1 MFLDV
6 KGLQPSTPDTN
17 ESSYQTDSQQ
27 NSPNSWIACSKTLHR
42 LLEQYLNES
51 GALASFKQVL
61 EKNSLQEKNH
71 GDHGGEA
78 QDHVPSHKPPP
89 LFYRPAKR
97 SLEQSHV
104 TITSPDPK
112 CPRSENYYTFDEQN
126 PVPMKNER
134 SSARE
139 QMFEKTRTLGNSL
152 KPLGPPPPLLKRPPV
167 NKDEREIRWGSLQKH
182 YTKDNTPDPPI
193 DWRTLRNNKGCQNNA
208 ASLVKVS
215 RDTRNLGN
223 QFQRTDSFQAKPVSP
238 SSIEKQKS
246 FIKEPVPRQIESAD
260 NSSCGGYAFDHM
272 AMPKIVAV
280 HSVSRGSQDEDEWA
294 KNKAFIS
301 QAKANQNKHFFSGA
315 SAEERGN
322 GHSQTRSVKEKN
334 QRTSAP
340 GHPRYQETNQFAFSN
355 MTKSSSEEVTFER
368 YVLYHLL
375 SKFQGN
381 VEQVKRVLKQNLLQE
396 WLAYSQGNEDP
407 RQQTFEGV
415 NFYELRKLYEIW
427 CQLQKSPN
435 TNGAR
440 GNTVQTISNAPNS
453 KANRIASGS
462 ISNLQQ
468 NSEVSFRN
476 KQSSPNLQRL
486 KSSSRPQGNSPFPN
500 ARQGILRSSVN
511 QSRASLTP
519 QNNGVVEGLN
529 RCGSNKDISIHVK
542 EKLYALS
549 QEPGRE
555 TNRAD
560 RYAASAVFHN
570 QHDINASHGYI
581 HAQSS
586 TNQRPAFKENHAEL
600 TSSSGM
606 SGDQVKT
613 NDIFLSQHV
622 HENVPRDQHE
632 TYGDTPPK
640 NDLDQA
646 ALTRTN
652 ISLASLLQNFPQT
665 TSKPSQNPSLLL
677 GNSTLSQSNTVL
689 CSNISI
695 KSYNESGQC
704 HRHPIENVV
713 RSESQEKDAV
723 HGQESKA
730 SYLWRFKGGKLISD
744 NMPSI
749 NTGQPLTEI
758 ELDDLVSSQQK
769 NTEVEVSMETKREVH
784 TSGQQS
790 YHKVSASISLL
801 ANEHNCNSQASQRS
815 SLTVDQRHK
824 KVCGAAA
831 SGQRCYCVLDHK
843 GCVQSRQKPSDP
855 IQSMQRMIN
864 RTSRNLPVRKSTSPI
879 ESQFSNIKIKT
890 QGSVSSS
897 HNVPVYQRSD
907 SSVLT
912 LPQPNHHLSIHV
924 SQEAETIDAT
934 LDAQG
939 NQASCT
945 DLHISPTV
953 QIGQQSNAIF
963 YASRNAQANQRSND
977 TVAIVRNPHA
987 NQNSSRVS
995 PTAQA
1000 RQHSD
1005 VFFQVSHND
1014 RANQQSNTSRNAQPP
1029 QQYNASPPVSR
1040 NSKEIQQPN
1049 GNPHAQTNQ
1058 QSNSSFHVSLTSQA
1072 TQPPNAG
1079 LNNSQQSDVLCNAQ
1093 KNRHQPNTSFKR
1105 PCTVQDNKHDSSK
1118 ASRNSPSGQ
1127 KSNANLEILEVDK
1140 IAPKA
1145 EKNTSCKKENRKK
1158 TEGSTII
1165 KSERTNDKNCS
1176 FLTSFAPKKQ
1186 YTSLQQLTKK
1196 VIETRQRFQM
1206 ENIPWKKKILK
1217 SLEGVLMKRLRKIE
1231 KETGEE
1237 ADLEGRN
1244 ESEANTTPQKT
1255 DK

>member
-1 MFLDV
+1 MFIDV
-6 KGLQPSTPDTN
+6 KALQPSTPDTN

-27 NSPNSWIACSKTLHR
+27 NGPNSWTACSKTLHS
-42 LLEQYLNES
+42 LLEQYLIES
-51 GALASFKQVL
+51 GTLASFKQVF

-78 QDHVPSHKPPP
+78 QDHVPSHEPPP

-104 TITSPDPK
+104 IITSPDPK
-112 CPRSENYYTFDEQN
+112 CPRSENYCTFAEQN

-139 QMFEKTRTLGNSL
+139 QMFEKTRTLGNPL

-215 RDTRNLGN
+215 RDTRTLGN

-301 QAKANQNKHFFSGA
+301 QAKANQNKHFHSDA
-315 SAEERGN
+315 SVEEREN
-322 GHSQTRSVKEKN
+322 GHSQSRSVREKN

-340 GHPRYQETNQFAFSN
+340 GHPRYLETDQFAFSN

-375 SKFQGN
+375 SKFEGN

-435 TNGAR
+435 TNAAQ

-453 KANRIASGS
+453 KPNRIASGS

-468 NSEVSFRN
+468 NSEGCFRN

-486 KSSSRPQGNSPFPN
+486 RSSSRPQGNSPFP
-500 ARQGILRSSVN
+500 RQGIPRSSVN
-511 QSRASLTP
+511 QSRASLTS
-519 QNNGVVEGLN
+519 QNNGAVEGLN
-529 RCGSNKDISIHVK
+529 RCGSNKDISIHVQ
-542 EKLYALS
+542 EKIYALS
-549 QEPGRE
+549 QHPGRE

-560 RYAASAVFHN
+560 RYPASAVFHN
-570 QHDINASHGYI
+570 QHDINTSHGYI
-581 HAQSS
+581 RAQSS
-586 TNQRPAFKENHAEL
+586 TNQRPAFKENHAEMTL
-600 TSSSGM
+600 SSGM

-622 HENVPRDQHE
+622 HENVPRDQYE
-632 TYGDTPPK
+632 TYGDTPPR
-640 NDLDQA
+640 NDLEQA

-652 ISLASLLQNFPQT
+652 ISLASLLQNFPQK
-665 TSKPSQNPSLLL
+665 TSKQSQNPLLPL
-677 GNSTLSQSNTVL
+677 VNSTLSQSNTVL
-689 CSNISI
+689 RSNISI

-704 HRHPIENVV
+704 HRHPTENAVH
-713 RSESQEKDAV
+713 SESQEKDAM

-769 NTEVEVSMETKREVH
+769 NTEVKVSMETKREVH

-815 SLTVDQRHK
+815 SLTVEQQHK

-831 SGQRCYCVLDHK
+831 SGQRCYCDLDHK
-843 GCVQSRQKPSDP
+843 GCVQSAQKPSDP

-864 RTSRNLPVRKSTSPI
+864 RTSRNLPVRENTSPI

-907 SSVLT
+907 SSALT
-912 LPQPNHHLSIHV
+912 LPRPNHHLSIHV
-924 SQEAETIDAT
+924 SQEAKTIDAT
-934 LDAQG
+934 VDAQG

-953 QIGQQSNAIF
+953 QISQQSNAIF

-977 TVAIVRNPHA
+977 TAAIVRNPQA

-995 PTAQA
+995 PTSQV

-1005 VFFQVSHND
+1005 VFLQVSHND
-1014 RANQQSNTSRNAQPP
+1014 RANQHSNTSRNAQPP

-1040 NSKEIQQPN
+1040 NSKEIQQLN

-1072 TQPPNAG
+1072 IQQPNAG
-1079 LNNSQQSDVLCNAQ
+1079 LNNSQLSDVLCNAQ

-1105 PCTVQDNKHDSSK
+1105 PCTVQDNKHGSSK
-1118 ASRNSPSGQ
+1118 ASRNSSSGQ
-1127 KSNANLEILEVDK
+1127 KSNANLEISEVEK

-1145 EKNTSCKKENRKK
+1145 EKNTSCQKENGKK

-1237 ADLEGRN
+1237 ADLEGRK
-1244 ESEANTTPQKT
+1244 ESEANTAQQKT